1 MAYLLDTNVFI
12 QAWKYYYA
20 MDFCPAFWDWITT
33 GHDAGQVFSVKKVY
47 DEIAAGNDDL
57 VDWVGEIDR
66 SFFIEP
72 SHETEH
78 ARTQVYSWTIEQNYE
93 NAAIAEFMEV
103 ADGHL
108 VAHALHGNYEV
119 VTLEKAGNS
128 PTKIKIPN
136 VCNAFGIHC
145 ITTFEMLRRARAK
158 FILESAA

>member
-12 QAWKYYYA
+12 EAWKHYYG
-20 MDFCPAFWDWITT
+20 MDFCPAFWDLLMSW
-33 GHDAGQVFSVKKVY
+33 HDAGQVFSVKKVH

-57 VDWVGEIDR
+57 VDWAGEVDR
-66 SFFIEP
+66 NVFIEP

-78 ARTQVYSWTIEQNYE
+78 ARTRVYSWAIEQNYE

-108 VAHALHGNYEV
+108 VAHALQGNFEI

-128 PTKIKIPN
+128 PKKIKIPN
-136 VCNAFGIHC
+136 ACNAFGINC
-145 ITTFEMLRRARAK
+145 ITTFEMLRRERAK
-158 FILESAA
+158 FILGSAA